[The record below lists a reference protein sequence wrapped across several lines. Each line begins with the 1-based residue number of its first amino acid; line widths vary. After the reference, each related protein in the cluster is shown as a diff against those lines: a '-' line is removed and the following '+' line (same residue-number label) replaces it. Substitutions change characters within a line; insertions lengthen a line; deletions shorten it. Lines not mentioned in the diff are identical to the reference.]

1 MINSRNNVYSLLSSL
16 LEEYHYNIFRSDWD
30 KEVKRM
36 NFSPTLPMIS
46 QILMTFGVDNFIAKV
61 PSDKISLLP
70 DHFLA
75 LFKNQ
80 GVFMTVLV
88 LKSPSFVEITD
99 IQTGNVQKIT
109 YQDALGKWTGYII
122 SIKEKSVVTQAPNVC
137 IKGEYSK
144 KFLVGVISMFLISSF
159 YLFYSY
165 RIPVS
170 VIALLLIGITGSFI
184 SWLSL
189 QTSLGYYNQKVQSV
203 CHLIKGGDCFSVIH
217 SVGSK
222 LLRNISLSDLSFLF
236 MVYSTITAYCAVFDY
251 NILFINKLL
260 IIPSVAIVVYSIIY
274 QVYLRNYC
282 VICLLTSVCVSLQVC
297 VLENCFPL
305 AFDCNACSINILIGL
320 ISICIAFFVKM
331 TLRKMIMSHIE
342 INYKDQIYYNPQVL
356 KYFFSNLRQIDAD
369 ACTKLPLI
377 PLGGNGEKNIIMIL
391 SLSCK
396 YCKDTY
402 KYVRLLK
409 FYHPSEYVIK
419 LLIDTKTLDGI
430 SKYVFLKLIEMQ
442 ETTDLEKACDDIF
455 IYDIPI
461 KRWLKKWGKPQDLS
475 IELLNKKIQ
484 IVKEFEE
491 KYYLDDVPALI
502 IGNQVWPTTFYRFDD
517 LLHNIQF
524 IKSE

>member
-1 MINSRNNVYSLLSSL
+1 MSINKLVDKVNGLLGKFPCYFQYDQMDCGPAALSAVSSYYGKKYSIQELREYCHLSKDGVSLLGIEDAANEIGFDTL
-16 LEEYHYNIFRSDWD
+16 AVRVTAEEMIKKHPFPCILHWD
-30 KEVKRM
+30 NCHFVV
-36 NFSPTLPMIS
+36 LY
-46 QILMTFGVDNFIAKV
+46 
-61 PSDKISLLP
+61 KI
-70 DHFLA
+70 
-75 LFKNQ
+75 Q
-80 GVFMTVLV
+80 
-88 LKSPSFVEITD
+88 
-99 IQTGNVQKIT
+99 
-109 YQDALGKWTGYII
+109 
-122 SIKEKSVVTQAPNVC
+122 
-137 IKGEYSK
+137 K

-342 INYKDQIYYNPQVL
+342 IDYKDQIYYNPQVL

-377 PLGGNGEKNIIMIL
+377 PLGGNGEKNIIMVL
-391 SLSCK
+391 SLSCN

-402 KYVRLLK
+402 KNVRLLK

-461 KRWLKKWGKPQDLS
+461 KRWLKKWGMPQDLS

-484 IVKEFEE
+484 IVQKFEE
-491 KYYLDDVPALI
+491 KYCLDDVPALI